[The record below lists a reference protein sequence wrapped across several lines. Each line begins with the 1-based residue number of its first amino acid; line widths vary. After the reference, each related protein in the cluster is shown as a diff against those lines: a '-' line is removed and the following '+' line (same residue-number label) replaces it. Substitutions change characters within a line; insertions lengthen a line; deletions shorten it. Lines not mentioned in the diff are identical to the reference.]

1 MEEGLSR
8 RQTFGSHAQGRD
20 REYNPAPRQPGS
32 AATTKAAEKEGSG
45 SGSGLSRM
53 HVRTARILE
62 VLMAL
67 DVSLLYV
74 LYHEWPAVCD
84 ASGALK
90 VWLLV
95 GVIMGLPMSGMVS
108 CCARRSTFRRA
119 VCLELVFLVGAFV
132 WLSAG
137 SLWCW
142 TSFDCVL
149 EAPLLFWTVFVI
161 TVFVWTS
168 LFTVIILL
176 ILMTVF
182 VAMKKN

>member
-95 GVIMGLPMSGMVS
+95 GVIMGLPMSGMAPS
-108 CCARRSTFRRA
+108 C
-119 VCLELVFLVGAFV
+119 
-132 WLSAG
+132 G
-137 SLWCW
+137 SLPAACGVGHPSIASWRRPCC
-142 TSFDCVL
+142 SGQCSSS
-149 EAPLLFWTVFVI
+149 P
-161 TVFVWTS
+161 S
-168 LFTVIILL
+168 SSGRRYSP
-176 ILMTVF
+176 
-182 VAMKKN
+182 